1 MNKLSVVVPVY
12 NSENSLEML
21 VERLMD
27 ELLGHYPSL
36 HIYLVD
42 DASMDRSWM
51 EIQRLCGN
59 YSFVHGLR
67 LKENRGQQNA
77 LLAGIQHTNCE
88 FVVTVDDDLQH
99 RAENIHLLMEK
110 VDEGYD
116 AVYGIARNITQRPS
130 YRNLGAG
137 LRDVFFHKVIGMPKN
152 IEVSSFRVIN
162 QGMIETLKKINDGFV
177 YLSVVILK
185 NSKNI
190 GNVFYDYVERPYGRS
205 NYTLW
210 KLTKLYFQIVIQY
223 SDRKLLKR
231 LKDMRVPY
239 EIAEKCGM
247 MDLEVME

>member
-1 MNKLSVVVPVY
+1 
-12 NSENSLEML
+12 
-21 VERLMD
+21 MD

-110 VDEGYD
+110 VAKGYD

-137 LRDVFFHKVIGMPKN
+137 LRDVFFHKVIEMPKN

-162 QGMIETLKKINDGFV
+162 QDMIETLKKINDGFV

-190 GNVFYDYVERPYGRS
+190 GNVF
-205 NYTLW
+205 L
-210 KLTKLYFQIVIQY
+210 
-223 SDRKLLKR
+223 R
-231 LKDMRVPY
+231 L
-239 EIAEKCGM
+239 C
-247 MDLEVME
+247 

>member
-77 LLAGIQHTNCE
+77 LLAGIQHTDCE

-110 VDEGYD
+110 VTEGYD

-130 YRNLGAG
+130 YRNWGAG
-137 LRDVFFHKVIGMPKN
+137 LRDVFFHRVIGMPKN
-152 IEVSSFRVIN
+152 VEVSSFRVIN
-162 QGMIETLKKINDGFV
+162 QDMIETLKKVDSGFV

-210 KLTKLYFQIVIQY
+210 KLMKLYFQIVIQY

-239 EIAEKCGM
+239 EITEKCEIKN
-247 MDLEVME
+247 LEVMK